1 MLKKPRKHL
10 FAGKPVVPHKY
21 GNPIGLQKGSM
32 IQLDGE
38 ITEIN
43 TPPNKA
49 DQFRELTIWVPE
61 TGEHVEVTCYI
72 HEVQKAGL
80 EEGNKVSIKIEK
92 KFDVDSLTRD
102 LLKPQ

>member
-1 MLKKPRKHL
+1 
-10 FAGKPVVPHKY
+10 
-21 GNPIGLQKGSM
+21 M
-32 IQLDGE
+32 ILLEGE

-61 TGEHVEVTCYI
+61 TGEHVEITCYV
-72 HEVQKAGL
+72 HEIQKAGF
-80 EEGNKVSIKIEK
+80 EEGSKISIKIEK
-92 KFDVDSLTRD
+92 KFDVDSLARD